1 MIMLVMIMVMRMIVI
16 VMIIE
21 PFLWDWKVYAI
32 GGRKYNVNV
41 NLK

>member
-1 MIMLVMIMVMRMIVI
+1 MIILVMIMVMIVI